1 MRLRRRTVPGSRL
14 LGLLALSL
22 LAAGNAWSVTVS
34 HSEVAVND
42 ATGETIP
49 AVAVS
54 RSVEVDATVET
65 SVARATYGS
74 LAFTHWTHADH
85 PDTAIRD
92 AWGRAFNPIR
102 FTARWPSVATAHYR
116 PSAADTDADGVADW
130 FEFAYFGG
138 LGEAESAD
146 HDGDGL
152 TLRDESLAG
161 THPRYGNF
169 QRLGGVAWVD
179 SALVTANLAGYP
191 RYTIRSEPAGRFSQS
206 AFVEPGTVV
215 TVPDETGVGAFGHW
229 LLDGV
234 RQQDAWGVALARF
247 DFVMGTTDREAVGYF
262 PSGDTDA
269 DGVGDAYE
277 YRYYGSLD
285 QPGDADTDADG
296 LTLAAEYQER
306 SHPLFGNRSVAGGV
320 AWADSSLVQVN
331 LSGFPRYL
339 IRSEPAGVVSGG
351 GVVAP
356 GTSVTTPDLA
366 GRSSFG
372 YWLLD
377 GVRQEDAWGVALGG
391 FSFIVGETDREAVAY
406 CPAGDQDGDGVPDAF
421 EMRYL
426 GTLAHGASFDG
437 DGDGI
442 SLLMESIDL
451 THPRYA
457 NRVREGGVAWA
468 ASGLISTRLLST
480 FAAWQEHHFT
490 LAERQDPAVSG
501 PSVVL
506 TPDGYANLAK
516 YALGFGPREAVRLDF
531 ELGWEGSELTFT
543 YRRAADPT
551 DLSVTVEASGDLGEW
566 TTEGVEHAL
575 VVRDGG
581 SEIWR
586 ARVAVPAVTPVF
598 LRLRFGPQE

>member
-1 MRLRRRTVPGSRL
+1 MRLRRRTVRGSRL

-22 LAAGNAWSVTVS
+22 LAAVNAWSVTVS

-42 ATGETIP
+42 ATGETIL

-54 RSVEVDATVET
+54 RSVEVDAMVET
-65 SVARATYGS
+65 SVARATYAG

-102 FTARWPSVATAHYR
+102 FTARWPSVATAHYL
-116 PSAADTDADGVADW
+116 PIAADTDADGVADW

-138 LGEAESAD
+138 VGEAESAD

-152 TLRDESLAG
+152 TLRDESIGG
-161 THPRYGNF
+161 THPRYGDF

-191 RYTIRSEPAGRFSQS
+191 RYTIRSEPAGSFSQS
-206 AFVEPGTVV
+206 AVVEPGTVV
-215 TVPDETGVGAFGHW
+215 TVPDQTGVGAFGHW

-234 RQQDAWGVALARF
+234 RQQDAWGVALAGF
-247 DFVMGTTDREAVGYF
+247 DFVMGTMDREVVGYF
-262 PSGDTDA
+262 PGGDSDA

-285 QPGDADTDADG
+285 QPGNVDTDADG

-320 AWADSSLVQVN
+320 AWADSPMVQVN
-331 LSGFPRYL
+331 LAGFPRYV
-339 IRSEPAGVVSGG
+339 IRSEPAGFVSSG
-351 GVVAP
+351 GVVTP
-356 GTSVTTPDLA
+356 GTVVTTPDLA
-366 GRSSFG
+366 GRASFG
-372 YWLLD
+372 SWLLD
-377 GVRQEDAWGVALGG
+377 GVRQEDAWGVALSG
-391 FSFIVGETDREAVAY
+391 FSFIVGEADREAVAH
-406 CPAGDQDGDGVPDAF
+406 CPPGDEDGDGVPDAF

-426 GTLAHGASFDG
+426 GTLEHGAAFDG

-442 SLLMESIDL
+442 PLLLESIGL

-457 NRVREGGVAWA
+457 DREQEGGVAWA
-468 ASGLISTRLLST
+468 ASGLVSLRLLST

-490 LAERQDPAVSG
+490 LAEQQDPAVSG
-501 PSVVL
+501 PWVVL
-506 TPDGYANLAK
+506 TADGYPNLAR
-516 YALGFGPREAVRLDF
+516 YALGFGPREEVRLDS
-531 ELGWEGSELTFT
+531 ELGWEGGELTFT
-543 YRRAADPT
+543 YRRSADPT
-551 DLSVTVEASGDLGEW
+551 DLSVTVEVSADLEDW
-566 TTEGVEHAL
+566 TTAGVQHAL

-586 ARVAVPAVTPVF
+586 ARVAAPAGTPVF
-598 LRLRFGPQE
+598 LRLCFKRE